1 MCVCVCVKAVY
12 DSFERMNSFIYS
24 MQHIKQY
31 TNRSIVEI
39 VVAKKIIDK
48 IKWMNRNKSQS
59 YWNVIELHFNN
70 DDGDDEKEIENDDDD
85 DERWER
91 ERKKKNSRYKY
102 WKMESLLIANS

>member
-1 MCVCVCVKAVY
+1 
-12 DSFERMNSFIYS
+12 
-24 MQHIKQY
+24 
-31 TNRSIVEI
+31 
-39 VVAKKIIDK
+39 
-48 IKWMNRNKSQS
+48 MNRNKSQS
-59 YWNVIELHFNN
+59 YWNVIELYFNN